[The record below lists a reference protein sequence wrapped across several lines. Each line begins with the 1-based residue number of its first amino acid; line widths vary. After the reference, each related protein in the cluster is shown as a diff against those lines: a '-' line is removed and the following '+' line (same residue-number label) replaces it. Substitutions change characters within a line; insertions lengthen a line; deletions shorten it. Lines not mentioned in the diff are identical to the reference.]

1 MIDITQL
8 TDRDIGRGVV
18 YVPGHNAKHEDGIIR
33 SWNES
38 YVFVEYSGSRT
49 PKATRPGDLVWLS
62 EGP

>member
-18 YVPGHNAKHEDGIIR
+18 YVPHLASDVEDGTIS

-38 YVFVEYSGSRT
+38 YVFVQFDSGG
-49 PKATRPGDLVWLS
+49 PKACRPGDLMWRDEL
-62 EGP
+62 